1 MWLTD
6 QCSRRQC
13 RTESGTAGT
22 PFLAGSNWACSLT
35 EKRYPSWVLLFATL
49 LFLYLILNN
58 TVPDFPPPG
67 GGLST
72 VTRAV
77 PAEAMSNAGMSA
89 MSWVLLTHR
98 VVRSD
103 PFHCTVEWRKRV
115 GVESTC
121 KRIFN

>member
-1 MWLTD
+1 M
-6 QCSRRQC
+6 QNRKRHC
-13 RTESGTAGT
+13 RNGVPRGIELGVQ
-22 PFLAGSNWACSLT
+22 LT
-35 EKRYPSWVLLFATL
+35 EKRYPSWVPLFAALFATL
-49 LFLYLILNN
+49 SLFLYLILNN

-77 PAEAMSNAGMSA
+77 PAEAMSNAGMPA